1 MEYQTH
7 VPSNSLR
14 RDLAFI
20 RGLLEGQ
27 GHAEETP
34 EGKVL
39 GRLVRVLDELAEENE
54 KLTVRLSELE
64 EYVEA
69 VDEDL
74 NELELIIYDDE
85 ELDDEDIGF
94 WEVKCPNCDE
104 SVLVNEEIFDTAEE
118 ADLICP
124 RCDTVL
130 RVNDEGDIR
139 EESVLIEQ

>member
-7 VPSNSLR
+7 VSSSRLR

-20 RGLLEGQ
+20 SGLLEGQ

-39 GRLVRVLDELAEENE
+39 GRLVHALDDLAQENE

-74 NELELIIYDDE
+74 NELELIFYDDE
-85 ELDDEDIGF
+85 ELEDEDIGF
-94 WEVKCPNCDE
+94 WEVKCPHCDE
-104 SVLVNEEIFDTAEE
+104 SVLVNEDVFDTAEE

-130 RVNDEGDIR
+130 RVNDEGNIQG
-139 EESVLIEQ
+139 ESTLIQQ